1 MTDVEKNAARPVVSL
16 EHARKS
22 FGEAEV
28 LRDISLSVSPGE
40 CRYRA
45 RIYAKWADSSLK
57 IGTSLP
63 PVSLSTETNVPF
75 PNVLRPSVT
84 IRSVFCIKHPSPMR

>member
-1 MTDVEKNAARPVVSL
+1 MTSASITEKGAQPVVSL
-16 EHARKS
+16 AHARKS
-22 FGEAEV
+22 FGDVEV

-63 PVSLSTETNVPF
+63 PVSFSTETNVPF

-84 IRSVFCIKHPSPMR
+84 IRSVF